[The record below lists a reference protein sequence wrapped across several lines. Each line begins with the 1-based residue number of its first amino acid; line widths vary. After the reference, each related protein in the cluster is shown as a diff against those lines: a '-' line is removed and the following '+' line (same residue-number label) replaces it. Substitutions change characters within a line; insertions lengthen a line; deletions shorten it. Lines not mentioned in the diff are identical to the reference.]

1 MGFNGG
7 YDRGGQNRSFDRGSQ
22 NRSFDHGGQRQNLN
36 NTKNEFNN
44 AQREKFEF
52 PETYL
57 KFGYNKE
64 SGEFNPTYL
73 TTLAERIGKELS
85 NDGTT
90 GKSKIRSYYDQVE
103 SLVTRLSSGALTEEQ
118 TKKQLTMLAPRVAD
132 RFNKGTASE
141 IFKKFIEKNVAYLN
155 KTENFK
161 VDLYSF
167 KLHFEAVVCYTN

>member
-7 YDRGGQNRSFDRGSQ
+7 YDRGGQNRSFDRG
-22 NRSFDHGGQRQNLN
+22 GQRPNGQKQSFN

-44 AQREKFEF
+44 DQREKFEF

-85 NDGTT
+85 MDGTT

-118 TKKQLTMLAPRVAD
+118 AKKQLTMLAPRVAD
-132 RFNKGTASE
+132 RFNKGTASMV
-141 IFKKFIEKNVAYLN
+141 FKKFIEKNVAYLN

-161 VDLYSF
+161 ADLYSF

>member
-7 YDRGGQNRSFDRGSQ
+7 YDRGGQNRSFDRG
-22 NRSFDHGGQRQNLN
+22 GQRPNGQKQSFN

-44 AQREKFEF
+44 VQRDKFEF

-85 NDGTT
+85 MDGTT

-118 TKKQLTMLAPRVAD
+118 AKKQLTMLAPRVAD
-132 RFNKGTASE
+132 RFNKGTASVV
-141 IFKKFIEKNVAYLN
+141 FKKFIEKNVAYLN

-161 VDLYSF
+161 ADLYSF

>member
-7 YDRGGQNRSFDRGSQ
+7 YDRGGQNRSFDRGGQ
-22 NRSFDHGGQRQNLN
+22 KPNGQKQSFN

-52 PETYL
+52 PDTYL

-85 NDGTT
+85 MDGTT

-118 TKKQLTMLAPRVAD
+118 AKKQLTMLAPRVAD
-132 RFNKGTASE
+132 RFNKGTASVV
-141 IFKKFIEKNVAYLN
+141 FKKFIEKNVAYLN

-161 VDLYSF
+161 ADLYSF